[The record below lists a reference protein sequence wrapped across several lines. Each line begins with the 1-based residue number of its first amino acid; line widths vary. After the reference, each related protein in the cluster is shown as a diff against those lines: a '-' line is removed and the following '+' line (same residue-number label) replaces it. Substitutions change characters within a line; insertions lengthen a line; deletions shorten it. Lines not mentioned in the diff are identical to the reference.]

1 MMLMVCILCMNTFA
15 SAVTL
20 RSDNGGDKGSVCIN
34 VADFAK
40 GTVIAVCNVGT
51 YEDGAYVLF
60 DGFKDCGADLTDIKE
75 ASKSQAA
82 AAALAE
88 RAVSADNGIM
98 ATVIEEDGKAYFSDL
113 VAENSLY
120 VFFQLDNGDVV
131 RISPMLIV
139 LPYYDDNYEPVT
151 DVVID
156 AKYEDVRVKEKK
168 GAVILNKVSPSGE
181 PLEGAEFRFE
191 ESVGDD
197 ESEGTWN
204 VISSSLT
211 TDKNGQIVVIDL
223 PFGTYRFVETKAPAG
238 YVLSNEMIVVVI
250 EKEGTVKLS
259 GKYIPDDGEPYEVY
273 FENSPEESSEPPSE
287 PESSKPESSK
297 PKPSEPPTHTGEDIT
312 KFIVIGCVVGG
323 SLVVVIILVVI
334 TSKRKK

>member
-1 MMLMVCILCMNTFA
+1 MIIIY
-15 SAVTL
+15 
-20 RSDNGGDKGSVCIN
+20 KIN
-34 VADFAK
+34 IF
-40 GTVIAVCNVGT
+40 
-51 YEDGAYVLF
+51 
-60 DGFKDCGADLTDIKE
+60 
-75 ASKSQAA
+75 
-82 AAALAE
+82 
-88 RAVSADNGIM
+88 
-98 ATVIEEDGKAYFSDL
+98 
-113 VAENSLY
+113 
-120 VFFQLDNGDVV
+120 
-131 RISPMLIV
+131 IS
-139 LPYYDDNYEPVT
+139 
-151 DVVID
+151 
-156 AKYEDVRVKEKK
+156 
-168 GAVILNKVSPSGE
+168 
-181 PLEGAEFRFE
+181 
-191 ESVGDD
+191 
-197 ESEGTWN
+197 TWN

-211 TDKNGQIVVIDL
+211 TDKNGQIVVRDL